1 MFQGQ
6 FFMCEDD
13 RESRITSDYFWE
25 EKIFPPKIHLL
36 DHETDQFVEQKIE
49 INIDRHLFNT
59 FKITV

>member
-6 FFMCEDD
+6 FFMYEDVM
-13 RESRITSDYFWE
+13 YE
-25 EKIFPPKIHLL
+25 EKILPPKIHLL

-49 INIDRHLFNT
+49 INIHSFDT

>member
-6 FFMCEDD
+6 FFMYEDD
-13 RESRITSDYFWE
+13 GT
-25 EKIFPPKIHLL
+25 KIFKPKIHLL

-49 INIDRHLFNT
+49 LNFHSFDT